1 MTDAAPVVPLEEFL
15 SMAGRDLGF
24 GAWRRIDQ
32 AAIDA
37 FAELT
42 GDRQFIHVDP
52 EKAAKTPFGGTIAHA
67 FFVLSLLGGA
77 GLERTPRPEGG
88 AVGLNYGFDRVRF
101 TQPVRSGGRVR
112 PHFAV
117 KAVERKAPGR
127 ILVTLAV
134 SVEIEGQDK
143 PALVAD
149 WLVMVL
155 GA

>member
-1 MTDAAPVVPLEEFL
+1 MTETAPVVPLEEFL

-24 GAWRRIDQ
+24 GEWRLIDQ

-52 EKAAKTPFGGTIAHA
+52 ERAAKTPFGGTIAHA

-77 GLERTPRPEGG
+77 GLVRTPRLEG

-101 TQPVRSGGRVR
+101 TEPVRSGARVR
-112 PHFAV
+112 PHFTV
-117 KAVERKAPGR
+117 KAVEPKAPGR

-134 SVEIEGQDK
+134 VVEIEGEDK